1 MRCHVTDKF
10 KSLYSYKSHILKV
23 ELCCLTCFV
32 LIAVHTTVS
41 DLVLVQDG
49 MPRYILC
56 YYSWYRAMADSDE
69 RMPVSAVF
77 NKTIIIPL
85 GLEGIVHG
93 IP

>member
-1 MRCHVTDKF
+1 
-10 KSLYSYKSHILKV
+10 
-23 ELCCLTCFV
+23 
-32 LIAVHTTVS
+32 
-41 DLVLVQDG
+41 

-93 IP
+93 ITVYRKTPINYNIK

>member
-1 MRCHVTDKF
+1 
-10 KSLYSYKSHILKV
+10 
-23 ELCCLTCFV
+23 
-32 LIAVHTTVS
+32 
-41 DLVLVQDG
+41 